1 MTELK
6 TFRLQS
12 LHEQQLEKTDFP
24 RLLTSATGNISLTIS
39 NGEGIGIAIILILTI
54 ITFGWSYMLCPAKDL
69 YTYFHSYV
77 MFLETFFY
85 LLHIFVNEL
94 VYHYITLLIN
104 QRNSNF

>member
-1 MTELK
+1 MEWEMKEWDRGQRVAEWKNTLY
-6 TFRLQS
+6 LLS
-12 LHEQQLEKTDFP
+12 L
-24 RLLTSATGNISLTIS
+24 LLLII
-39 NGEGIGIAIILILTI
+39 IIILI

-104 QRNSNF
+104 QRNSNFWNISKNY